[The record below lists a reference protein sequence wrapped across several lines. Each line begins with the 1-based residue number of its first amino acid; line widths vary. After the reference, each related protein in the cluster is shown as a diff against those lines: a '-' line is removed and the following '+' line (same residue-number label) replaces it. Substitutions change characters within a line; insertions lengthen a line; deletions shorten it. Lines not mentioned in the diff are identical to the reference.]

1 MSGSRDKTIKLWSL
15 RSQGDG
21 TSTSNCQSTYTLH
34 KKSILSLTFVDSL
47 RLVCEKSNCQGVFW
61 CERASF
67 QVASCDSTVHL
78 WDPFMG
84 SVVSQLESPKFSPVN
99 VVKSIPSPSSLIF
112 SATTEGTVKVID
124 ARLANY
130 VYDLKVS
137 NFYN

>member
-1 MSGSRDKTIKLWSL
+1 
-15 RSQGDG
+15 
-21 TSTSNCQSTYTLH
+21 
-34 KKSILSLTFVDSL
+34 
-47 RLVCEKSNCQGVFW
+47 
-61 CERASF
+61 
-67 QVASCDSTVHL
+67 
-78 WDPFMG
+78 MG

-137 NFYN
+137 NFFN

>member
-1 MSGSRDKTIKLWSL
+1 
-15 RSQGDG
+15 
-21 TSTSNCQSTYTLH
+21 
-34 KKSILSLTFVDSL
+34 
-47 RLVCEKSNCQGVFW
+47 
-61 CERASF
+61 
-67 QVASCDSTVHL
+67 
-78 WDPFMG
+78 MG

-137 NFYN
+137 NFCNSFISNFLYCVVVY

>member
-1 MSGSRDKTIKLWSL
+1 
-15 RSQGDG
+15 
-21 TSTSNCQSTYTLH
+21 
-34 KKSILSLTFVDSL
+34 
-47 RLVCEKSNCQGVFW
+47 
-61 CERASF
+61 
-67 QVASCDSTVHL
+67 
-78 WDPFMG
+78 MG

-137 NFYN
+137 NFCNSFISNFLYCALVY